1 MTTKRDF
8 YEVLG
13 VNKNATQT
21 ELKKAYRQL
30 ALKYHPD
37 RNKAPDAAE
46 KFKEISEAYE
56 VLSNPEKRQTYD
68 QFGHA
73 AFSATGGPAYGWDPA
88 GTRTYRQGPFTY
100 SYTTSGGGG
109 FSAKGGPASGWDFGG
124 FSDPFEIFESFFGGG
139 SPFRQARQ
147 LPRYGIQIDF
157 MEAARGCQRTLVH
170 QGKEYTIKI
179 PAGAD
184 DGTRI
189 RFDQFYVT
197 IEVRPDRRFKRDGL
211 DIFIDEPISFSQ
223 AALGSVITVPTIDGE
238 LKLKVRPGTQSGTLI
253 RLRGQGMPVLR
264 GGGLPRRQAGRGDQ
278 YVRLIINIPE
288 HLSRRQRQL
297 LEEFEEEG

>member
-13 VNKNATQT
+13 VSKNASQA

-37 RNKAPDAAE
+37 RNKASDAAD

-56 VLSNPEKRQTYD
+56 VLSNPEKKKTYD

-73 AFSATGGPAYGWDPA
+73 AFDPSQGFGGFGGGA
-88 GTRTYRQGPFTY
+88 RTYRQGPFTY
-100 SYTTSGGGG
+100 TYSTSGGPGG
-109 FSAKGGPASGWDFGG
+109 FDFGG

-139 SPFRQARQ
+139 SPFRQARI
-147 LPRYGIQIDF
+147 PRYGISIDF
-157 MEAARGCQRTLVH
+157 MEAVKGTTRTLVH

-184 DGTRI
+184 EGTRI
-189 RFDQFYVT
+189 RFNEFYVT
-197 IEVRPDRRFKRDGL
+197 IEVKPHHTFKRDGA
-211 DIFIDEPISFSQ
+211 DIFIDQPISFSQ
-223 AALGSVITVPTIDGE
+223 AALGAVIQVPTVDGD
-238 LKLKVRPGTQSGTLI
+238 LKLKVLPATQPGTLV
-253 RLRGQGMPVLR
+253 RLRGKGMPHLR
-264 GGGLPRRQAGRGDQ
+264 SSGRGDQ
-278 YVRLIINIPE
+278 YVRFLIKIPDR
-288 HLSRRQRQL
+288 LSRRQKDL
-297 LEEFEEEG
+297 LKEFDQES

>member
-13 VNKNATQT
+13 VSKTGSAA

-37 RNKAPDAAE
+37 RNKAADAAE

-56 VLSNPEKRQTYD
+56 VLSNPQKRQNYD

-73 AFSATGGPAYGWDPA
+73 AFDPSQGFGAGGFGSADA
-88 GTRTYRQGPFTY
+88 RTYRQGPFTY
-100 SYTTSGGGG
+100 TYTTGGAPGGG
-109 FSAKGGPASGWDFGG
+109 FDFGG

-147 LPRYGIQIDF
+147 LPRYGLTIDF
-157 MEAARGCQRTLVH
+157 MEAAKGCQRTLVH
-170 QGKEYTIKI
+170 QGREYTIKI
-179 PAGAD
+179 PAGSD

-189 RFDQFYVT
+189 RFENFYIT

-223 AALGSVITVPTIDGE
+223 AALGSVVIVPTIDGE
-238 LKLKVRPGTQSGTLI
+238 LKLKVRPGTQSGTLV

-297 LEEFEEEG
+297 LEEFEES

>member
-13 VNKNATQT
+13 VSKNASQA

-37 RNKAPDAAE
+37 RNKASDAAD

-56 VLSNPEKRQTYD
+56 VLSNPEKKKTYD

-73 AFSATGGPAYGWDPA
+73 AFDPSQGFGGFGGGA
-88 GTRTYRQGPFTY
+88 RTYRQGPFTY
-100 SYTTSGGGG
+100 TYSTSGGPGG
-109 FSAKGGPASGWDFGG
+109 FDFGG

-139 SPFRQARQ
+139 SPFRQARI
-147 LPRYGIQIDF
+147 PRYGISIDF
-157 MEAARGCQRTLVH
+157 IEAVKGTTRTLVH

-184 DGTRI
+184 EGTRI
-189 RFDQFYVT
+189 RFNDFYVT
-197 IEVRPDRRFKRDGL
+197 IEVKPHHAFKRDGA
-211 DIFIDEPISFSQ
+211 DIFIDQPISFSQ
-223 AALGSVITVPTIDGE
+223 AALGAVIQVPTVDGD
-238 LKLKVRPGTQSGTLI
+238 LKLKVLPATQPGTLV
-253 RLRGQGMPVLR
+253 RLRGKGMPHLR
-264 GGGLPRRQAGRGDQ
+264 SSGRGDQ
-278 YVRLIINIPE
+278 YVRFLIKIPDR
-288 HLSRRQRQL
+288 LSRRQKDL
-297 LEEFEEEG
+297 LRDFDES

>member
-13 VNKNATQT
+13 VSKNASQA

-37 RNKAPDAAE
+37 RNKASDAAD

-56 VLSNPEKRQTYD
+56 VLSNSEKKKTYD

-73 AFSATGGPAYGWDPA
+73 AFDPSQGFGGFGGGA
-88 GTRTYRQGPFTY
+88 RTYRQGPFTY
-100 SYTTSGGGG
+100 TYSTSGSPGG
-109 FSAKGGPASGWDFGG
+109 FDFGG

-139 SPFRQARQ
+139 SPFRQTRI
-147 LPRYGIQIDF
+147 PRYGISIDF
-157 MEAARGCQRTLVH
+157 MEAVRGTTRTLVH

-189 RFDQFYVT
+189 RFNEFYVT
-197 IEVRPDRRFKRDGL
+197 IEVKPHHAFKRDGA
-211 DIFIDEPISFSQ
+211 DIFIDQPISFSQ
-223 AALGSVITVPTIDGE
+223 AALGAVIQVPTVDGD
-238 LKLKVRPGTQSGTLI
+238 LKLKVLPATQPGTLV
-253 RLRGQGMPVLR
+253 RLRGKGMPHLR
-264 GGGLPRRQAGRGDQ
+264 SSGKGDQ
-278 YVRLIINIPE
+278 YVRFLIKIPDR
-288 HLSRRQRQL
+288 LSRRQKDL
-297 LEEFEEEG
+297 LEEFDES